1 MRTRLVSLG
10 MCLLLVLGLATMAGC
25 SGGSQSTGSG
35 PASVVAP
42 APAPQS
48 GAQGGANAPANANA
62 SSDRLVIKNA
72 SIKLQVDDLAG
83 ALAALR
89 GFAEKAG
96 GSVSELTVEG
106 NSDSPASNTAHSAS
120 ETVPI
125 PGPASASMTLRVPA
139 PKLSQVVAQTS
150 SLGRVISQAS
160 DESDVTQK
168 HIDLSAHLANLQA
181 EEVRLRALLA
191 RAGNVND
198 LLQVEREL
206 ARVQGDIESMQ
217 QQLAYLDSQIAMGT
231 LTVSLDEPG
240 PIVRP
245 WAGGWGFVDSITQGI
260 QGAAETLRVLITFV
274 LTVSPLIVL
283 GGLLWWFLA
292 WLARRRRA
300 RREAQAQSQGLQ
312 PGPQPVQQ
320 PVPAPAG
327 PPVPSARPPGDQ
339 PR

>member
-1 MRTRLVSLG
+1 

-25 SGGSQSTGSG
+25 SGGSQS
-35 PASVVAP
+35 ASSVSKSLVAP

-48 GAQGGANAPANANA
+48 DAQSGRESAPANASA

-72 SIKLQVDDLAG
+72 SIKIQVDDLAG
-83 ALAALR
+83 TIAALR
-89 GFAEKAG
+89 GFADKAG

-106 NSDSPASNTAHSAS
+106 NSDSPAPNTAHSAS

-139 PKLSQVVAQTS
+139 PKLSQLVAQTS

-206 ARVQGDIESMQ
+206 ARVQGDVESMQ
-217 QQLAYLDSQIAMGT
+217 QQLAYLDSQIAMAT

-240 PIVRP
+240 PVVRP

-260 QGAAETLRVLITFV
+260 QGAAATLRILITFV

-292 WLARRRRA
+292 WLARHRRA
-300 RREAQAQSQGLQ
+300 RREAQAQVQGMQ
-312 PGPQPVQQ
+312 PGPQPAQQ

-327 PPVPSARPPGDQ
+327 PPAPSTQPPGD
-339 PR
+339 

>member
-1 MRTRLVSLG
+1 MRMRLVSLG
-10 MCLLLVLGLATMAGC
+10 MCMLLVLGLATIAGC
-25 SGGSQSTGSG
+25 SGGAPSSSSGSK
-35 PASVVAP
+35 SLVAP
-42 APAPQS
+42 APAPPS
-48 GAQGGANAPANANA
+48 DVQGGSSAPANAAA

-72 SIKLQVDDLAG
+72 SMKIQVDDLAG
-83 ALAALR
+83 AIASLR
-89 GFAEKAG
+89 AYAEKVG

-106 NSDSPASNTAHSAS
+106 NSDSPAPNTAHSAS

-139 PKLSQVVAQTS
+139 PKLSQVVAQTN
-150 SLGRVISQAS
+150 SLGRVVSQSS

-181 EEVRLRALLA
+181 EEARLRALLA

-206 ARVQGDIESMQ
+206 ARVQGDVESMQ
-217 QQLAYLDSQIAMGT
+217 QQLAYLDSQIAMAT

-245 WAGGWGFVDSITQGI
+245 WSGGWGLVDSITQGI
-260 QGAAETLRVLITFV
+260 QGAAGTLRILITTL
-274 LTVSPLIVL
+274 LTLSPLIVL

-292 WLARRRRA
+292 WLTRRSHA
-300 RREAQAQSQGLQ
+300 RREALGPVPAMQ
-312 PGPQPVQQ
+312 PGPQAA
-320 PVPAPAG
+320 PAPVG
-327 PPVPSARPPGDQ
+327 PPPSGAQPPGDQ